1 MADQEGN
8 GRHESKR
15 AINSKLPHLIHCL
28 PISSAQPWAKANGKG
43 TALKGQRP
51 HPERKKATL
60 SIRSATPSHLFPMPC
75 RSLPPHS
82 DSPPSPATASFSDP
96 AAAPCCTSPAPCCF
110 PRGQAAA
117 QSHQAGIRS
126 HWPRSKG
133 RPPAMRRRAP
143 AQVHISHRV
152 GQPIGRGEAL
162 AAPVWEQIAST
173 TRDALQILQHGNG
186 LHRQRTDMV
195 TPRFHLRRRPTPQRI
210 LKVELIPLG
219 IRRFPGRQAVSA
231 ISRRHSEVSG

>member
-28 PISSAQPWAKANGKG
+28 PISSAQPWAKANGRERPSRDNGPIQKRKKPPCPFVLQHPAIYSLCRAAAFRR
-43 TALKGQRP
+43 TQIVRPVLQQRP
-51 HPERKKATL
+51 
-60 SIRSATPSHLFPMPC
+60 
-75 RSLPPHS
+75 
-82 DSPPSPATASFSDP
+82 SDP

>member
-1 MADQEGN
+1 MARERPSRDN
-8 GRHESKR
+8 GPIQKGKR
-15 AINSKLPHLIHCL
+15 PPCPFVLQHPAIYSLCRAAAFRRTQIVRPVL
-28 PISSAQPWAKANGKG
+28 Q
-43 TALKGQRP
+43 QRP
-51 HPERKKATL
+51 
-60 SIRSATPSHLFPMPC
+60 
-75 RSLPPHS
+75 SL
-82 DSPPSPATASFSDP
+82 P
-96 AAAPCCTSPAPCCF
+96 AAALLYVARTLLLST
-110 PRGQAAA
+110 GQAAA